1 MYILGSNLGYR
12 DLRYQIIVLIYW
24 AQETQRPTRT
34 KWKFYTDYS
43 GLGEK
48 ILYWR
53 DNLRESWQKI
63 NNSIQAG
70 WCDLKM
76 SVVKR
81 LTKSIHHEWDSSN
94 RAMFSI
100 YRIPLFWKLPILLAN
115 SIKFSKIHSSSGERW
130 PARDHTCCLALP
142 KAEMEHGFSKFLYF
156 SVFLIDSNEMWNI
169 IPEVGKLA
177 HEHLLCLPGVP
188 KNSC

>member
-1 MYILGSNLGYR
+1 MDKCNNVMYILGSNLGYR

-130 PARDHTCCLALP
+130 PARDHTCSSRCKDAN
-142 KAEMEHGFSKFLYF
+142 GIFR
-156 SVFLIDSNEMWNI
+156 I
-169 IPEVGKLA
+169 
-177 HEHLLCLPGVP
+177 
-188 KNSC
+188 